1 MSATAPSPPLA
12 QPAPPLGGLRRLA
25 RNATVPMLARVV
37 DLAFALVYL
46 RFLQQE
52 GTGAYAFLVAF
63 TTYLDTL
70 LDFGLNALLARDVS
84 RAPRLARVAFRGV
97 NLLRLGLWV
106 AGLPLVAI
114 VFGPARGL
122 ANLPEDAALA
132 GWLFYLALLPTVLAK
147 TATGLLWAFERLEVP
162 ALVAVLASTLKAVLG
177 SAALV
182 AGFGLIGLAGTSL
195 AINLITAALLLVALR
210 RTWRG
215 AETGPHDASVTA
227 DAFGSLALLRESWPL
242 FVNQLL
248 QGLFFKIDSLLLP
261 RLAGLAPAG
270 AYSAAY
276 KVAEGAG
283 VVSSSFTLAIFP
295 RLSRSAGSGSEG
307 LSRAYRLSLRLLLQ
321 AALPLAVGTTLLAE
335 PIVALVGGRGFLPDS
350 AVALSLLIWY
360 LPFSYVNGLTQY
372 VLIALGR
379 QRFMTGAF
387 LAALVFNVTANLLLI
402 PRYGY
407 VAAAWVTVGSEVVLL
422 APFWWAASR
431 AVLDVSLVRPLW
443 QPLLAAAVMA
453 LPVWWLRDLNAVL
466 AILAGALV
474 YPAALWLLGGVDSE
488 ESAVLRALAKRA

>member
-1 MSATAPSPPLA
+1 MSATAPSTPFATPS
-12 QPAPPLGGLRRLA
+12 PVPDGLRRLA
-25 RNATVPMLARVV
+25 RNAVVPMVARLV

-52 GTGAYAFLVAF
+52 GAGAYAFLVAF

-70 LDFGLNALLARDVS
+70 VDFGLNALLARDVS
-84 RAPRLARVAFRGV
+84 RAPGLARVAFRGV
-97 NLLRLGLWV
+97 NVVRLGLWV
-106 AGLPLVAI
+106 VGLPLVAV

-122 ANLPEDAALA
+122 ANLPDDVALA

-147 TATGLLWAFERLEVP
+147 TATGLLWALERLEVP

-182 AGFGLIGLAGTSL
+182 TGLGLVGLAGTSL
-195 AINLITAALLLVALR
+195 AINLVTATILLLVLSRA
-210 RTWRG
+210 WG
-215 AETGPHDASVTA
+215 NAAAGPRDASVGA
-227 DAFGSLALLRESWPL
+227 EAFGSAALLRESWPL

-248 QGLFFKIDSLLLP
+248 QGLFFKVDSLLLP

-295 RLSRSAGSGSEG
+295 RLSREAGGPEG
-307 LSRAYRLSLRLLLQ
+307 LSRAYRLSLRVLLQ
-321 AALPLAVGTTLLAE
+321 VALPLAAGTMLLAE

-350 AVALSLLIWY
+350 AIALSLLIWY

-379 QRFMTGAF
+379 QRFLTGAF
-387 LAALVFNVTANLLLI
+387 VAALVFNVAANLLLI

-407 VAAAWVTVGSEVVLL
+407 VAAAWVTVGSELVLL
-422 APFWWAASR
+422 APFWWAASQ
-431 AVLDVSLVRPLW
+431 AVPGVSLVRPLW
-443 QPLLAAAVMA
+443 QPLIASAVMA
-453 LPVWWLRDLNAVL
+453 VPVWWLRDTNVLL
-466 AILAGALV
+466 AILAGVLV
-474 YPAALWLLGGVDSE
+474 YPAALWLLGGVDAE
-488 ESAVLRALAKRA
+488 ERGLLCALVKRG